1 MKNNQLALKRNEHL
15 SSSFEKKK
23 KTTHE
28 KQGIYGGDED
38 WFMLIEYW

>member
-1 MKNNQLALKRNEHL
+1 MNIWVLLL
-15 SSSFEKKK
+15 KK

-38 WFMLIEYW
+38 WFMQIEYW

>member
-1 MKNNQLALKRNEHL
+1 MNIWVLLL
-15 SSSFEKKK
+15 KKK

-38 WFMLIEYW
+38 WFMQIEYW

>member
-15 SSSFEKKK
+15 SSSFEKK
-23 KTTHE
+23 TTIHE

-38 WFMLIEYW
+38 WFMQIEYW